1 MRIDRESDSR
11 LNELWQAIDCRLPVM
26 MTLIEMKTNKT
37 MKTKQLLLGDEAL
50 ALGAINAGLSGA
62 YAYPGTPS
70 TEILEY
76 VQSDP
81 IARARNIH
89 SHWSSNEKTAVEEAL
104 GMSYCGKRAIVSMK
118 HVGMN
123 VAADA
128 FVNSAMT
135 GANGGL
141 LVIAADDPSMH
152 SSQNEQDSR
161 FYADFALMPALEPSD
176 QQEAYDMARYGFELS
191 EKYAIPVM
199 VRLVTRLSHSR
210 AVVEVDEMPMNENEL
225 HYPRNPRQ
233 WVLMPGISKERYK
246 ILLEDNKRFE
256 EASEESPFNKYL
268 PGEDKSLGIVVSGL
282 AWNYLKEVFPDG
294 IPFPTVKISQYP
306 LPRKMLNK
314 LFDECETVIV
324 IEEGQPIIERKLRGA
339 LDRGGR
345 IYGKLSG
352 ELNLT
357 GELTPDL
364 VKKGIAQLKGEM
376 ECLKEMELRESSKV
390 TQPRPPA
397 LCQGCG
403 HRDVYAALNAV
414 LEEYE
419 MPKVFGDIGCYT
431 LGFLSPFNAIDTVV
445 DMGASITMAK
455 GAADAG
461 QSPSVAIIG
470 DSTFTHSGMTGL
482 LDAINENSPITVIIS
497 DNLTTGMTG
506 GQDSQGTGKLEDICL
521 GLGADPAHVRTI
533 DSLPKNL
540 EQMKALFREEIEYKG
555 LSVIISRR
563 ECIQTARRHAGSK
576 K

>member
-1 MRIDRESDSR
+1 
-11 LNELWQAIDCRLPVM
+11 
-26 MTLIEMKTNKT
+26 
-37 MKTKQLLLGDEAL
+37 MKTKKLLLGDEAL

-70 TEILEY
+70 TEILEF
-76 VQSDP
+76 VQGND
-81 IARARNIH
+81 IAKERKIH

-191 EKYAIPVM
+191 ERFAIPVM

-210 AVVEVDEMPMNENEL
+210 AVVEVDDSASVENEL

-233 WVLMPGISKERYK
+233 WVLMPAISKQRYK
-246 ILLEDNKRFE
+246 VLLKDYEDFE
-256 EASEESPFNKYL
+256 AASEESPFNIYL

-282 AWNYLKEVFPDG
+282 AWNYLKEAFPGG

-306 LPRKMLNK
+306 LPTKMIGR
-314 LFDECETVIV
+314 LFDECESVMV
-324 IEEGQPIIERKLRGA
+324 IEEGQPLIEKKLRGA
-339 LDRGGR
+339 LDRNGK

-364 VKKGIAQLKGEM
+364 VKEGISKIKTELDSLKQSDLMGE
-376 ECLKEMELRESSKV
+376 SQV
-390 TQPRPPA
+390 TRPRPPA

-403 HRDVYAALNAV
+403 HRDVYAALNGV

-419 MPKVFGDIGCYT
+419 NPKVFGDIGCYT

-461 QSPSVAIIG
+461 QHPAVAIIG

-482 LDAINENSPITVIIS
+482 LDAVNENSPITVIIS

-521 GLGADPAHVRTI
+521 GLGVNPDHLRTI
-533 DSLPKNL
+533 DSLPKNV
-540 EQMKALFREEIEYKG
+540 EQMKEIFREEINYNG
-555 LSVIISRR
+555 LSVIVSRR
-563 ECIQTARRHAGSK
+563 ECIQTARRHAVK